1 MEPFPSR
8 PSSSHLNIANYPPRS
23 APTAA
28 PPGSRPG
35 FAATAA
41 PSYSSGPGSCPDG
54 PARSCSLNA
63 GFRSL
68 RTSIPRTGPLLSG
81 VAPPMPLNRAR
92 EYQKFPLNR
101 KPALGSASLRARVGS
116 GRPGCARASA
126 GAGQPARA
134 SAGLGQAARA
144 PVGSRGVSCAPRW
157 QAGLCPQPSPAAV
170 PFFSASSKN
179 IDFKG
184 AGRARAAPPWP
195 LGLGHPPRAWRGLCW
210 PQSGEIPAS
219 FSGGAIACGGVRYWS
234 GRCLMASCAA
244 DANHVLTIKPS
255 GGEL

>member
-1 MEPFPSR
+1 MR
-8 PSSSHLNIANYPPRS
+8 PPASIYPGTSVLRFVRTTPVTVLGSSHAGDGVGEECYLVDPA
-23 APTAA
+23 
-28 PPGSRPG
+28 
-35 FAATAA
+35 
-41 PSYSSGPGSCPDG
+41 SSHMLVSK
-54 PARSCSLNA
+54 
-63 GFRSL
+63 
-68 RTSIPRTGPLLSG
+68 I
-81 VAPPMPLNRAR
+81 
-92 EYQKFPLNR
+92 
-101 KPALGSASLRARVGS
+101 KPCMC
-116 GRPGCARASA
+116 CARASA

-144 PVGSRGVSCAPRW
+144 PVGSRGVSCARGGR
-157 QAGLCPQPSPAAV
+157 QACAHSRPLPPSR
-170 PFFSASSKN
+170 FFRQVAKTLILKGGVVLGGGSGAL
-179 IDFKG
+179 G